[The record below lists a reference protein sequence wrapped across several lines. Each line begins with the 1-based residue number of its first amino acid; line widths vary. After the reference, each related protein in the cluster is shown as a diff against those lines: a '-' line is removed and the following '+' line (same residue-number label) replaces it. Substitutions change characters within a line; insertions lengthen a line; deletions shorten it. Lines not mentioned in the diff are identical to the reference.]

1 MHSQLKLI
9 IDNTTLNYEQKI
21 NELSEIIK
29 RLTENNVK
37 FVYYTDDELS
47 KIENVTLCN
56 SNNSKIFCEKDKLKI
71 PKENLIT
78 KDDNKKNYLKKI
90 SDDLLR
96 HKTTRDFILDPKHL
110 LFFTNEKHS
119 LNSDEILLYESDIN
133 KMKFDLLHSRDKSEL
148 IMNRPAED
156 VVSKNAK
163 QYSNEVTEKNDTNPL
178 PKTKNKKLILRN

>member
-1 MHSQLKLI
+1 MHSRLKLI
-9 IDNTTLNYEQKI
+9 IDNGKLNYEQKI

-37 FVYYTDDELS
+37 FVDYTDDELS

-78 KDDNKKNYLKKI
+78 KDDNKENYFKKI

-110 LFFTNEKHS
+110 LFFTNENNS
-119 LNSDEILLYESDIN
+119 LNNDEILIYESDIN
-133 KMKFDLLHSRDKSEL
+133 TMKFDLLHSREKSEL
-148 IMNRPAED
+148 VMNRPAED
-156 VVSKNAK
+156 VVSENSTR
-163 QYSNEVTEKNDTNPL
+163 YSNEVKEKIMIQN
-178 PKTKNKKLILRN
+178 KNKR